1 MERLIIEIAEE
12 NDAEDIAKLSYQVG
26 KMHDDAL
33 PEYFKPTGEN
43 EHLRIVMDMLKESKT
58 IIFKAVYEEKICGF
72 LMMDIKERID
82 TFYARYGI
90 ITNFG
95 VDAFSQCQG
104 IGTALVKEAEL
115 YAQKVGLKALDAD
128 VFAFNTRAMNFFEKK
143 GFIAIDVY
151 MRKFLEN
158 KSMVDDVNAV
168 KVLEAEDKDVK
179 DILQIYNQMRKIHEL
194 DVLPFFKTKTDEE
207 CEQTIKDILQNKS
220 GKNLINF
227 KAVVG
232 NKITGFLFLIIQDNE
247 SEGLTYEK
255 KGYVGKVVVDEH
267 YRKMGIGTKL
277 FKTAENYL
285 LKNGIKVLDLD
296 VSAFNQNAFD
306 FYKNLGFVVID
317 TYMRKV
323 L

>member
-1 MERLIIEIAEE
+1 MEKVIIEIAEE
-12 NDAEDIAKLSYQVG
+12 NDAENIAKLSYLVG

-33 PEYFKPTGEN
+33 PEYFKPTGEE
-43 EHLRIVMDMLKESKT
+43 EHLRIVTDMLKESKT

-72 LMMDIKERID
+72 LMMDITERTD
-82 TFYARYGI
+82 TFYDRYGI

-95 VDAFSQCQG
+95 VDASAQYRG

-158 KSMVDDVNAV
+158 IDMTEDADTI
-168 KVLEAEDKDVK
+168 KVLEADVK
-179 DILQIYNQMRKIHEL
+179 DVNGILPIYNQMRKIHEL

-232 NKITGFLFLIIQDNE
+232 NKITGFLFLIIKDSK
-247 SEGLTYEK
+247 SEGLAYQK
-255 KGYVGKVVVDEH
+255 KGYIGNVVVDEH

-306 FYKNLGFVVID
+306 FYKNLGFEIID

>member
-12 NDAEDIAKLSYQVG
+12 KDARDIARLSYQVG

-33 PEYFKPTGEN
+33 PEYFKPTGEK
-43 EHLRIVMDMLKESKT
+43 EHLRIVKNMLKESKT
-58 IIFKAVYEEKICGF
+58 VILKAVCEGRICGF
-72 LMMDIKERID
+72 LMMDIQERTD
-82 TFYARYGI
+82 TFYAKYGI
-90 ITNFG
+90 VTNFG
-95 VDAFSQCQG
+95 VDTTVQCRG
-104 IGTALVKEAEL
+104 VGAALIKEAEI
-115 YAQKVGLKALDAD
+115 YAQKIGLKTLDAD
-128 VFAFNTRAMNFFEKK
+128 VFAFNTKAMNFFGKH
-143 GFIAIDVY
+143 GFRAINVY

-168 KVLEAEDKDVK
+168 KVLEAEDKDIK
-179 DILQIYNQMRKIHEL
+179 DILQICNQMRKIHEL

-207 CEQTIKDILQNKS
+207 CEQTIKDILKNKS

-232 NKITGFLFLIIQDNE
+232 NKIVGFLFLVIKDSKGQ
-247 SEGLTYEK
+247 GFTYQK
-255 KGYVGKVVVDEH
+255 NGYVGNVVVDEC
-267 YRKMGIGTKL
+267 YREKGIGAKL
-277 FKTAENYL
+277 FRTAENYL
-285 LKNGIKVLDLD
+285 LENGIKVLDLD
-296 VSAFNQNAFD
+296 VSAFNQKAFD